1 MKKGRS
7 LEMDVWYLSG
17 IEELKLLNDTLSK
30 EDRSDPAFLRCINY
44 GKCLEELVRYTF
56 SQRLRNE
63 NTAQSKLIQLIKN
76 RNLRQFLGKSEYY
89 HMMHFIYLASNNA
102 AVDHSIEDDTANLA
116 LEHLKMLT
124 YVIFSKLAEPVKP
137 AYGFAE
143 LSALRPVLSKSITP
157 PKKALDISEAVTRKL
172 YIDMDLLAAGYSLVK
187 EKGKI
192 VPGKVCVEIEV
203 HNLPNQSVGYVDYV
217 IYDKMLRPVAVIEA
231 KKTSVSE
238 ENGAQQARD
247 YADAL
252 VKDLNLDYRPV
263 IYYTNGTT
271 IKIQDRL
278 GYPAREVYNFASY
291 EDLALMISRQ
301 KPGMIDARNP
311 IKDKHVDEE
320 IINRSKLIEA
330 VQEVIDAMDCDGRM
344 RRKNLLVLPCGV
356 GKTRTAVALT
366 KILIKNDWVKNVL
379 FLADRNNL
387 VNNAKKPFSK
397 FIDGTVS
404 DISAENPDA
413 DTKARICICT
423 YNSMM
428 SYLNKPKKEFS
439 VGHFDLVVVDEAH
452 RSIFNYYRAIFDY
465 FDSFVLGLTA
475 TPSKALDRSTYEI
488 LDLPVDEPT
497 FEVKFEEAVNLHYLV
512 NYKAFDKTS
521 MRMRDGVKYAELSEA
536 DKKRYEDVFM
546 DEHGNI
552 PDEIPGSKFYKEIFN
567 KDTIN
572 KMFEDLFAYGLRVDN
587 GNKIGKTL
595 IFAIDHNHAENIVTQ
610 FKHRYPNFGDDFCQL
625 IDNQVKKNKTRQD
638 NFAEK
643 DKYPQIVVSVDM
655 MDTGVDIPEIVNL
668 VFFKKV
674 RSRIKFDQMWGRGTR
689 TCENLHVITP
699 SRDYFEGRTKD
710 GTRRDYVDKQ
720 GFFAFDY
727 CGNFEYFDVHADEN
741 SPTVAFNLNQKIFAV
756 ELSTLV
762 ELQDL
767 KYQEDEQYRKYYLDL
782 RKRITDQLQTIDTE
796 RVDVKLKRG
805 YVEKYK
811 NPAIFEHLSSAN
823 IYEIR
828 TNLLK
833 FIGADSSDDIFA
845 KSFIF
850 RVDIVQLSLLDS
862 SVNAKHAIKRIWEVA
877 NDLLKKISIDEIRK
891 QLALLKQLAVE
902 QYYSSLDFFELENVK
917 EKIAPLVKYLR
928 DKNGYGKIT
937 DFNDDIDTTER
948 DNKFDFDS
956 FLPYQE
962 RFAGYL
968 RVHFGELRSVQ
979 KILALEELDQ
989 RDLEELRNVMESLK
1003 RDEDDSDTAAFK
1015 KPDDIIIFIRKII
1028 GLDRRKIDEKCS
1040 EFLNMNN
1047 FNSEQRRLINLI
1059 ITFAIQ
1065 NGNVTLDNL
1074 VESEP
1079 FSSYD
1084 ILEVFD
1090 NNVTSIKKLVG
1101 LFTDSLKIA

>member
-1 MKKGRS
+1 
-7 LEMDVWYLSG
+7 MDVGYLSG

-30 EDRSDPAFLRCINY
+30 EDRSEAAFLRCINY

-63 NTAQSKLIQLIKN
+63 NAVQSKLIQLIKN
-76 RNLRQFLGKSEYY
+76 RTFKQFLGKSEYY

-102 AVDHSIEDDTANLA
+102 AVDHTIEDDTADLA
-116 LEHLKMLT
+116 LDHLKMLT
-124 YVIFSKLAEPVKP
+124 YVIFSKLAEPAKP
-137 AYGFAE
+137 IYGRAE
-143 LSALRPVLSKSITP
+143 LIAPSLVISKPITP
-157 PKKALDISEAVTRKL
+157 PKRTIDISEAATRKL
-172 YIDMDLLAAGYSLVK
+172 YIDMDLMAAGYSVVK

-192 VPGKVCVEIEV
+192 VPGKVCIEIEV

-217 IYDKMLRPVAVIEA
+217 IYDKMLRPIAVIEA

-252 VKDLNLDYRPV
+252 VKDLNLDYRPI
-263 IYYTNGTT
+263 IYYTNGMA

-278 GYPAREVYNFASY
+278 GYPAREVYDFASY

-301 KPGMIDARNP
+301 KPGVVDARYP
-311 IKDKHVDEE
+311 IRDKHVDEE

-330 VQEVIDAMDCDGRM
+330 VQEVIDAMDCDGQM

-413 DTKARICICT
+413 DMNARICICT

-428 SYLNKPKKEFS
+428 SYLNKQKKEFS
-439 VGHFDLVVVDEAH
+439 VGHFDLIVVDEAH

-512 NYKAFDKTS
+512 SYKAFDKTS
-521 MRMRDGVKYAELSEA
+521 IRMRDGVKYSELSAA
-536 DKKRYEDVFM
+536 DKKRYEDFFM

-567 KDTIN
+567 KDTII
-572 KMFEDLFAYGLRVDN
+572 KMFEDLFEFGLRVDN

-595 IFAIDHNHAENIVTQ
+595 IFAIDHKHAENIVTQ
-610 FKHRYPNFGDDFCQL
+610 FKHRYPNLGDDFCQL

-710 GTRRDYVDKQ
+710 DTRKDYVDKQ

-741 SPTVAFNLNQKIFAV
+741 SPTVSFNLNQKIFAV

-767 KYQEDEQYRKYYLDL
+767 KYQEDDQYRKYYLGL
-782 RKRITDQLQTIDTE
+782 RKRITDQIGTIDTD
-796 RVDVKLKRG
+796 RVDAKMKRG

-811 NPAIFEHLSSAN
+811 NPSVFEHLSSAN

-845 KSFIF
+845 KSFVF
-850 RVDIVQLSLLDS
+850 RVNIVQLSLLDS
-862 SVNAKHAIKRIWEVA
+862 SINAKQAIKRIWEVA
-877 NDLLKKISIDEIRK
+877 KALLKIASIDEVRK
-891 QLALLKQLAVE
+891 QLSLLKRLADE
-902 QYYSSLDFFELENVK
+902 QYYNTLDFFELENVK
-917 EKIAPLVKYLR
+917 EKIAPLVKYL
-928 DKNGYGKIT
+928 KGKGDGDRIT
-937 DFNDDIDTTER
+937 NFNDDIETTER

-979 KILALEELDQ
+979 KILALEELNQ
-989 RDLEELRNVMESLK
+989 RDLEELRDVMNSLK
-1003 RDEDDSDTAAFK
+1003 RDEDDSNDTFFK
-1015 KPDDIIIFIRKII
+1015 EPDDLIIFIRKII
-1028 GLDRRKIDEKCS
+1028 GLDRKTIDEKCS

-1065 NGNVTLDNL
+1065 NGNVTLEDL
-1074 VESEP
+1074 VDIEP
-1079 FSSYD
+1079 FSNYD

-1090 NNVTSIKKLVG
+1090 NNVSSIKRLVG